1 MPTPHPKKAP
11 AASSPSSPPPRQ
23 AASTLSTPSQ
33 DKPHN
38 LDELLQKHPY
48 IVLFDGVCNL
58 CNGSV
63 HFIVDRDKAARFSFA
78 PLQSPLGQQ
87 LCTRFGLP
95 TQHYDSLVL
104 IEHGKIFLRSTSA
117 LRIARRL
124 RFPWFLLAAGL
135 ILPRFLRDPFY
146 NLIARNRYRWFGK
159 EESCRIP
166 TPDLR
171 KRFLDG

>member
-1 MPTPHPKKAP
+1 MSTPRLEKDP
-11 AASSPSSPPPRQ
+11 AASSPPSLPTTQDAPTP
-23 AASTLSTPSQ
+23 STPSQ
-33 DKPHN
+33 EKLHD
-38 LDELLQKHPY
+38 LDAILQKHPY
-48 IVLFDGVCNL
+48 LVLFDGVCNL

-63 HFIVDRDKAARFSFA
+63 LFIVDRDKASRFSFA

-104 IEHGKIFLRSTSA
+104 VEHGKVFLRSTSA
-117 LRIARRL
+117 LRIARHL

-135 ILPRFLRDPFY
+135 LLPRFLRDPFY